1 MIIKADPSDTKIA
14 LKKFE
19 ECQLLLESENQENP
33 KINMMQRQVKAV
45 LPTLFQSLEDTL
57 FEEGIAAA
65 KEKKDKQE

>member
-1 MIIKADPSDTKIA
+1 MIIKADPSATKIA

-45 LPTLFQSLEDTL
+45 LPTLF
-57 FEEGIAAA
+57 
-65 KEKKDKQE
+65 